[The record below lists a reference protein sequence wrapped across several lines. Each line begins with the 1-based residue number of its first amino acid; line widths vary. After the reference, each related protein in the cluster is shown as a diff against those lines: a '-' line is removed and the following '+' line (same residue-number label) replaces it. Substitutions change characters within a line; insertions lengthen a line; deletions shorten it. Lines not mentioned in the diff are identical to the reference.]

1 MGKKVVHLIAGLG
14 KGGAETMLYQVLQY
28 GHREG
33 QSVISFGESH
43 YYEPL
48 LAELGVAVTELP
60 LRRRP
65 ISTLLRLTRLLRGTD
80 TLCCWMYHASFFGFL
95 AGKAAGV
102 GRIVWCIRH
111 SNLDPV
117 LNSRM
122 TLLLS
127 RICARW
133 SRNVDRIAYNGQK
146 SRAVHEAAGYAPERG
161 IVLDNGCDLDAYRP
175 DPAAHAALLSELGLD
190 GARQVVL
197 SVTKDTPIKDIP
209 TFLHAFG
216 ALRRSLDDPAAV
228 LCGMGV
234 VPENPRLRALCEEE
248 GLTVGEDVFLLGLR
262 HDVPRLLS
270 GCDVYVLHSAG
281 EAFPN
286 VLLQAMACGCLCLT
300 TDVGDARRILAQ
312 DDCVLA
318 PGDCAA
324 LTEKMVWALSLPVE
338 ERERIGQENRRR
350 ANTNFDIHCIVQAY
364 EALWGGSSS
373 LTQPPSV

>member
-48 LAELGVAVTELP
+48 LAELGVEVTELP

-65 ISTLLRLTRLLRGTD
+65 VSTLLRLTRLLRETD

-102 GRIVWCIRH
+102 GRIVWCIHH
-111 SNLDPV
+111 SNLDPA

-133 SRNVDRIAYNGQK
+133 SKHVDAVAYVGLEC
-146 SRAVHEAAGYAPERG
+146 RAVHEAIGYAGEKG
-161 IVLDNGCDLDAYRP
+161 CILDNGCDCAAYHP
-175 DPAAHAALLSELGLD
+175 DSAARESLLCELGISPSEKII
-190 GARQVVL
+190 L
-197 SVTKDTPIKDIP
+197 SVTKDIPIKDIP

-216 ALRRSLDDPAAV
+216 TLRRCRGGVAAV

-234 VPENPRLRALCEEE
+234 VPENPRLSALCEEE
-248 GLTVGEDVFLLGLR
+248 GLTVGKDVFLLGLR

-270 GCDVYVLHSAG
+270 GCDLYVLHSAG
-281 EAFPN
+281 EAFP
-286 VLLQAMACGCLCLT
+286 VTLVQAMSCGCVCLT
-300 TDVGDARRILAQ
+300 TDVGDTRRILAR
-312 DDCVLA
+312 DDCVLSS
-318 PGDCAA
+318 GDRAA
-324 LTEKMVWALSLPVE
+324 LTEKMAWALSLPIE
-338 ERERIGQENRRR
+338 ERERIGQENRRH
-350 ANTNFDIHCIVQAY
+350 AQAEYDIRRVVQAY
-364 EALWGGSSS
+364 EELW
-373 LTQPPSV
+373 